1 MNERQLIKKMGIFT
15 DETRLKLIYTLS
27 LNNFCSIHLEKL
39 LSVSQPNISRH
50 IDKMVTSGIVDIIK
64 DGRRNVYCLNKDFKK
79 NNSQIIKEISDVY
92 SGLFNEEE
100 FKKTKEDCNKLISK
114 KK

>member
-1 MNERQLIKKMGIFT
+1 MNERELIKKMGIFT

-64 DGRRNVYCLNKDFKK
+64 DGRRNIYCLNKDFKK
-79 NNSQIIKEISDVY
+79 NNSEIIKEITDVY
-92 SGLFNEEE
+92 SGIFKDDEFEKIKKECNE
-100 FKKTKEDCNKLISK
+100 LISK
-114 KK
+114 KF

>member
-1 MNERQLIKKMGIFT
+1 MDERKLIKKMSIFT

-64 DGRRNVYCLNKDFKK
+64 DGRRNIYSLNKDFKK
-79 NNSQIIKEISDVY
+79 DNSQIIKEISDVY
-92 SGLFNEEE
+92 SDLFNKEKFE
-100 FKKTKEDCNKLISK
+100 KIKEDCNNLIIK

>member
-1 MNERQLIKKMGIFT
+1 MRERELIKKMSIFT

-50 IDKMVTSGIVDIIK
+50 IDKMVSSGIVDIIK
-64 DGRRNVYCLNKDFKK
+64 DGRRNIYSLNEEFIK
-79 NNSQIIKEISDVY
+79 NNSEIINEIKEVY
-92 SGLFNEEE
+92 KELFNKKE
-100 FKKTKEDCNKLISK
+100 FKEVKEDCNKLIGKSK
-114 KK
+114 

>member
-1 MNERQLIKKMGIFT
+1 MDERKLIKKMSIFT

-50 IDKMVTSGIVDIIK
+50 IDKMVDSGIVDIIK
-64 DGRRNVYCLNKDFKK
+64 DGRRNIYSLNKDFKK
-79 NNSQIIKEISDVY
+79 NNSQIIKEITDVY
-92 SGLFNEEE
+92 SGIFLKEE
-100 FKKTKEDCNKLISK
+100 FEEAKEDCNRLITK
-114 KK
+114 NK